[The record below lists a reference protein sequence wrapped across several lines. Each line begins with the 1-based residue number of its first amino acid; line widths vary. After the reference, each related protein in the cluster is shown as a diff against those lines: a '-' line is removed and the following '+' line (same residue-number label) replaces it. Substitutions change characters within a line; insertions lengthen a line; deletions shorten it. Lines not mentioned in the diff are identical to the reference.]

1 MEKYTLILIQR
12 LYIIA
17 LTGDFY
23 NFIIQYAQGTM
34 QPMTEFNISISGLL
48 LNQFELYLANQ
59 YTLKYV
65 NAGLFWYQHRCLCY
79 FLFIFMELGVVDR
92 KLECS
97 LTSVLLES

>member
-48 LNQFELYLANQ
+48 LN
-59 YTLKYV
+59 
-65 NAGLFWYQHRCLCY
+65 
-79 FLFIFMELGVVDR
+79 
-92 KLECS
+92 
-97 LTSVLLES
+97 